1 MEIRELKSEEFDK
14 FASNYPI
21 SSMYQT
27 SEYGSVMEN
36 QGYEVL
42 RLGFFN
48 DTADLCAASLIL
60 IEKLNKFKYAYAP
73 RGFLIDYTDKNLL
86 KDFTDKMK
94 KYLKSINVMAIKICP
109 LIAKSKYTPSLNITL
124 ANPAFEN
131 IFNLLKGMKYYHLGY
146 NNFFESFK
154 PRFVAV
160 ANLEPD
166 INAMFAKLTTDVQSK
181 IRMCDLAGV
190 RIYKGNENNL
200 GFIHNQMPDKTP
212 KSLDYVNDMY
222 KLFNA
227 NGKVEVF
234 FAQLDSKI
242 FLVNTQVEYQK
253 QINVCNTVTAQIFQN
268 QGNANGE
275 LVNMKIRED
284 NKLSELKNQLVYATN
299 MLRSYPNGI
308 IIASAMVVKQK
319 DQVYLTL
326 EGYDEQYKHL
336 CAKHLLIWKL
346 MEKYSQEGYK
356 ELNLGGI
363 TNPQSN
369 DERYKSDT
377 DFKLSFNASCIEY
390 AGDFELIT
398 NYPLYTL
405 YRNGAPLR
413 KILKK

>member
-1 MEIRELKSEEFDK
+1 MEIVELKTEEFDK
-14 FASNYPI
+14 FANKYPV

-27 SEYGSVMEN
+27 SEYGLVMEN
-36 QGYEVL
+36 QSYEVL
-42 RLGFFN
+42 RLGLIN
-48 DTADLCAASLIL
+48 DTADICAASLIL
-60 IEKLNKFKYAYAP
+60 IERLNKFKYAYAP
-73 RGFLIDYTDKNLL
+73 RGFLLDYTDVNLV
-86 KDFTDKMK
+86 KEFTDKIK
-94 KYLKSINVMAIKICP
+94 KYLRGINVMAIKICP
-109 LIAKSKYTPSLNITL
+109 LIAKTKYTPSLNITL
-124 ANPAFEN
+124 ANPAYEN
-131 IFNLLKGMKYYHLGY
+131 IFNILKKEKYYHLGY
-146 NNFFESFK
+146 NNFFEAFK
-154 PRFVAV
+154 PRFVAI

-166 INAMFAKLTTDVQSK
+166 INSMFAKLHQDIQSK

-200 GFIHNQMPDKTP
+200 GFIHNQMADKNA
-212 KSLDYVNDMY
+212 KSLDYITDMY
-222 KLFNA
+222 KHFNV

-234 FAQLDSKI
+234 FAQLDSRI

-284 NKLSELKNQLVYATN
+284 NKLADLKKQLVYATN

-308 IIASAMVVKQK
+308 IIASAMVIKHR

-326 EGYDEQYKHL
+326 DGYDQQYKHL

-363 TNPQSN
+363 ANPQSE
-369 DERYKSDT
+369 DDRYKSST
-377 DFKLSFNASCIEY
+377 EFKLNFNASCIEY
-390 AGDFELIT
+390 AGDFELVT

-405 YRNGAPLR
+405 YRNGSPIR